1 MTTLILAST
10 SVYRKALLERL
21 GLTVECVAPG
31 VDEAAFKSK
40 GLYPK
45 NLAEELATAKA
56 RAVAGRHP
64 GRIVIG
70 GDQLLA
76 FQGEVLGKPGTF
88 ENAVTQLLRLS
99 GQTHDLVTAMAIIGP
114 DGKAH
119 VHTDISRMTMRPL
132 DRERIERYVRLD
144 MPLDCAGSYKI
155 ESAGISLFET
165 IDSVD
170 HSAITGLPLIA
181 LTAILERLG
190 VKVPGDFI
198 KDSK

>member
-1 MTTLILAST
+1 MATLILAST

-21 GLTVECVAPG
+21 GLAVESVAPG
-31 VDEAAFKSK
+31 VDEGAFKSQA
-40 GLYPK
+40 LHPQ

-56 RAVAGRHP
+56 RAVAVRHP

-114 DGKAH
+114 DGKVH

-170 HSAITGLPLIA
+170 HSAITGLPLIG

>member
-1 MTTLILAST
+1 MANLILAST
-10 SVYRKALLERL
+10 SVYRKALLQRL
-21 GLTVECVAPG
+21 GHAVECVAPG
-31 VDEAAFKSK
+31 VDEASFKSK
-40 GLYPK
+40 GSHPQQI
-45 NLAEELATAKA
+45 AEDLATAKA
-56 RAVAGRHP
+56 RAVADRYP

-76 FQGEVLGKPGTF
+76 YRGEVLGKPGTV
-88 ENAVTQLLRLS
+88 ENAVTQLHLLS
-99 GQTHDLVTAMAIIGP
+99 GQTHELVTAMTVIGP
-114 DGKAH
+114 DGEAH

-165 IDSVD
+165 IDSAD

-190 VKVPGDFI
+190 VKVPGDFV
-198 KDSK
+198 KNPK